1 MNDDQL
7 TQFLEGV
14 KTGATV
20 LSQVAVAAAPIV
32 GIYNPAAGAALGVL
46 APVAEKFVLT
56 EAGAIIIWKQN
67 MTKDEMIQALQAS
80 RSANWG
86 DPGPIT

>member
-1 MNDDQL
+1 MNDEIL
-7 TQFLEGV
+7 QFLEGV

-20 LSQVAVAAAPIV
+20 LSQVAAAAAPIV

-46 APVAEKFVLT
+46 APVAEKFILT

-67 MTKDEMIQALQAS
+67 MTRDEMIEALKAS
-80 RSANWG
+80 KSANWG
-86 DPGPIT
+86 DPGPIA

>member
-1 MNDDQL
+1 MNDEIL
-7 TQFLEGV
+7 QFLEGV

-46 APVAEKFVLT
+46 APVAEKFILT

-67 MTKDEMIQALQAS
+67 MTRDEMIEALKAS
-80 RSANWG
+80 KSANWG
-86 DPGPIT
+86 DPGPIA